1 MTSPFDY
8 LTIGHV
14 SRDVVSL
21 DLSPSGYSTG
31 GTVSFSAEMAYA
43 LGCRASVL
51 TSAAADFD
59 AAAAIPNATV
69 QVVPSPD
76 TTSFSNIYK
85 PEGRTQIVHN
95 LAGWVTATDVPAAWR
110 DTPIVHLGPITNMID
125 ANLVYAFPGSIVGVT
140 PQGWMREWGDDGLVK
155 QIPLQYADV
164 LLPNAHAVIIGEED
178 LQDEAELAMMREKS
192 RLLVMTRS
200 ARGCIIF
207 AGDEVYDVPAPKVT
221 ELNATGAGDI
231 FATAFFVR
239 LWRSQHN
246 ILDSAEFANKIA
258 AASVTQPDLAA
269 KVKIV
274 NQMMEEKE
282 GI

>member
-8 LTIGHV
+8 LTIGHI

-31 GTVSFSAEMAYA
+31 GTVSFSAEMAHA

-51 TSAAADFD
+51 TSAADDID

-69 QVVPSPD
+69 HVVPSPN

-95 LAGWVTATDVPAAWR
+95 LAGWVTATDVPATWR

-125 ANLVYAFPGSIVGVT
+125 ANLVYAFPGSIVGIT

-155 QIPLQYADV
+155 QIPLQHADI

-178 LQDEAELAMMREKS
+178 LQDAAELAMMREKS

-207 AGDEVYDVPAPKVT
+207 AGDEVYDVPAPQVV

-246 ILDSAEFANKIA
+246 ILDSAEFANRIA
-258 AASVTQPDLAA
+258 SASVTQPDLAA

-274 NQMMEEKE
+274 NEMMEE
-282 GI
+282 